1 MRRFAIFYFTIYS
14 LIICSCKIKTIN
26 KNQIDIQGH
35 RGCRGLYPENT
46 IPAFLHAM
54 DLGVHTLEFDVVIT
68 SDHEV
73 LISHDPYMS
82 HHISTAPN
90 NIEITESTEKEHN
103 IYKLTYNEVKTY
115 DVGLKD
121 FPRFPEQKKIA
132 VHKPI
137 LDDLI
142 EYTEKKDNGILYNIE
157 IKRRPENDNVY
168 HPEYKLFADL
178 VIKKVTE
185 LGILR
190 RTTIQCFDV
199 ETLIYLNKSYPN
211 VRLVYLIENEDS
223 PTDNLKKLGFT
234 PFVYSPYYK
243 LVDAEL
249 VKLCKEQ
256 KMQLIPWT
264 VNEIVD
270 MKSMIDFNVS
280 GIISD
285 YPDRLTQLLHKK
297 DY

>member
-1 MRRFAIFYFTIYS
+1 M
-14 LIICSCKIKTIN
+14 N

-68 SDHEV
+68 GDHEV

-82 HHISTAPN
+82 HYISTAPN
-90 NIEITESTEKEHN
+90 NIQITESTEKEYN
-103 IYKLTYNEVKTY
+103 IYKLTYDEVQTY
-115 DVGLKD
+115 DVGLKY
-121 FPRFPEQKKIA
+121 FPRFPEQKKLA

-142 EYTEKKDNGILYNIE
+142 ELTEKKNNRILYNIE
-157 IKRRPENDNVY
+157 IKRKPENDNLY

-178 VIKKVTE
+178 VINKVTE

-199 ETLIYLNKSYPN
+199 ETLIYLNKSYPH

-234 PFVYSPYYK
+234 PFVYSPYFK
-243 LVDAEL
+243 LVDADL
-249 VKLCKEQ
+249 VSLCRDQ

-264 VNEIVD
+264 VNEMED
-270 MKSMIDFNVS
+270 MKTMIDLNVD

-285 YPDRLTQLLHKK
+285 YPDRLINLLHKK
-297 DY
+297 KI